1 MKRWKTVY
9 RELPLQEKLF
19 LLGITPSLPL
29 ILLFFYI
36 YYEGSPSKEF
46 LAMLGFVYMVW
57 VSMHFW
63 LIRRA
68 CHEPFHI
75 LANQVRSIHQGD
87 YTQRLIT
94 YPKHHA
100 IGFLH
105 EEINTLADELQ
116 NNRLST
122 IESNRRFQYLID
134 QLEIGVISF
143 DENWTTTLINKHL
156 SRLYDK
162 SPEQLNGKKCDELGL
177 DGLMEATSGRTIW
190 ITFPG
195 KSSRYVI
202 HANDFRDEGKPQ
214 HLFLLTDVNSQLRE
228 EERLAWQRL
237 IRVLGHE
244 LNNSLTPIISL
255 TNSLKKRILKG
266 VVDEVQEESIEA
278 LDIISNRASG
288 MNRFVSDY
296 ARLAKLPKPNRQSLN
311 LSECLHRVEQ
321 LLSIGN
327 LTIKQ
332 QTDVRIMA
340 DRDQIEQLFINI
352 IKNAAQ
358 AVEAASGTILLHWER
373 ESTDVVVYVDD
384 NGPGIEKMDNL
395 FVPFFST
402 KPGGSGIGLVLSRQ
416 IAEGNGGFT
425 GSFQSQGRWLQGD
438 DSTPCRQRRDCLKL
452 RI

>member
-29 ILLFFYI
+29 IVLFFYI
-36 YYEGSPSKEF
+36 YNVTTPSREF
-46 LAMLGFVYMVW
+46 LAMLGFVYLLW

-63 LIRRA
+63 VIRRT

-87 YTQRLIT
+87 YTQRLIS
-94 YPKHHA
+94 YSKNHA

-105 EEINTLADELQ
+105 DEINTLADELQ

-143 DENWTTTLINKHL
+143 DEKWTTTLVNHHL
-156 SRLYDK
+156 ARHFNQN
-162 SPEQLNGKKCDELGL
+162 PTQLNGKSCNELGL
-177 DGLMEATSGRTIW
+177 EGLREASSGRTIW
-190 ITFPG
+190 ITFPK

-202 HANDFRDEGKPQ
+202 HANDFRDDGRPQ
-214 HLFLLTDVNSQLRE
+214 HLFLLTDVNTQLRE

-255 TNSLKKRILKG
+255 SNSLKTRIQRGLIEENTK
-266 VVDEVQEESIEA
+266 ESIEA
-278 LDIISNRASG
+278 LEVISKRAEG
-288 MNRFVSDY
+288 MNRFVNDY
-296 ARLAKLPKPNRQSLN
+296 SKLAKLPKPNRQSLK
-311 LSECLHRVEQ
+311 LSEQLNRVKQ
-321 LLSIGN
+321 LLSLPA
-327 LTIKQ
+327 LTIHSSG
-332 QTDVRIMA
+332 DVTIMA
-340 DRDQIEQLFINI
+340 DPDQIEHLFINVL
-352 IKNAAQ
+352 KNADQ
-358 AVEAASGTILLHWER
+358 AINQTDGKIELHWKR
-373 ESTDVVVYVDD
+373 ESTDVVVTIDD
-384 NGPGIEKMDNL
+384 NGPGIEKLDNL

-416 IAEGNGGFT
+416 IAEANGGALDLVNRE
-425 GSFQSQGRWLQGD
+425 QGG
-438 DSTPCRQRRDCLKL
+438 CRVIMRLPVDTEAGVSK
-452 RI
+452 